1 MQTDT
6 RRSFKKIVTI
16 IKGILIYIKH
26 YTMYNK
32 FFLYKKRT
40 KDRDIQTEDLAKI
53 NGLLPS
59 PPRASKI
66 VIGEKDFEET
76 QTNLRV

>member
-1 MQTDT
+1 
-6 RRSFKKIVTI
+6 
-16 IKGILIYIKH
+16 
-26 YTMYNK
+26 MYNK